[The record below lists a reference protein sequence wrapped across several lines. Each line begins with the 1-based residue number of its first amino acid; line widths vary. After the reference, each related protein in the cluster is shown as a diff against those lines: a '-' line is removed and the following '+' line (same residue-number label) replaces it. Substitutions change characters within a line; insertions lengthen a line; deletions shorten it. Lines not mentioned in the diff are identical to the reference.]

1 MISIVYMNDDSK
13 ELLSSDDVKDDAY
26 VKNIL
31 KNSLTHDQIVLVD
44 AVVSMV

>member
-1 MISIVYMNDDSK
+1 MNDDSK
-13 ELLSSDDVKDDAY
+13 EPIDDVKDDAY

>member
-13 ELLSSDDVKDDAY
+13 EPIDDVKDDAY

-31 KNSLTHDQIVLVD
+31 KNSLTHDQVVLVD